1 MWCRNCNIETN
12 EKNCPICGHVT
23 EEDIPIEIMWC
34 PKCRTPIIRVVNDQ
48 AKHDCPLCYGKVSHM
63 SADLR
68 PVFPEERLLLELLLD
83 KKPNEYVE
91 KSVWASN
98 SRYYIDGKSLNLS
111 SSVSPPSEYA
121 CSH

>member
-1 MWCRNCNIETN
+1 
-12 EKNCPICGHVT
+12 
-23 EEDIPIEIMWC
+23 
-34 PKCRTPIIRVVNDQ
+34 
-48 AKHDCPLCYGKVSHM
+48 M

-111 SSVSPPSEYA
+111 SSVFQTADIDSLAKKLEQHSPQNSYEYFNTHIGHFIEA
-121 CSH
+121 NKDRLLYLKDEA